1 MKIPTVSK
9 PRLAYGAFAALAFL
23 LALRWTF
30 PSEAVKERLIL
41 EAGSRG
47 WQIDAGSVTAGG
59 LLGVRARDVKLETG
73 SGLAVVLDD
82 VTASLRLLPLLTGRR
97 SLAFDA
103 RLYDGRV
110 RGTADLSGEE
120 RRLVA
125 DVEGV
130 DLAAALPLRKAA
142 GMDLL
147 GRVNG
152 TADVTAAG
160 AGERLTGQVDLRI
173 AEAGLAGGQLPIT
186 GMTGGIPLPRMDFGE
201 VTAALKL
208 GDGRGTFERLE
219 ASGGDAELRTEGL
232 YFVVQPRMEFA
243 PIFGKARLKVR
254 DAFWAK
260 SGTQGFK
267 GLADAALAKA
277 KGADGA
283 WAFDVAGS
291 IGHPRVLP
299 SAGR

>member
-1 MKIPTVSK
+1 
-9 PRLAYGAFAALAFL
+9 
-23 LALRWTF
+23 
-30 PSEAVKERLIL
+30 
-41 EAGSRG
+41 
-47 WQIDAGSVTAGG
+47 
-59 LLGVRARDVKLETG
+59 
-73 SGLAVVLDD
+73 
-82 VTASLRLLPLLTGRR
+82 
-97 SLAFDA
+97 
-103 RLYDGRV
+103 
-110 RGTADLSGEE
+110 
-120 RRLVA
+120 
-125 DVEGV
+125 
-130 DLAAALPLRKAA
+130 
-142 GMDLL
+142 MDLL

-283 WAFDVAGS
+283 WSFDVTGS
-291 IGHPRVLP
+291 VGHPRVLP
-299 SAGR
+299 AAGR